1 MWCQKRFTTKNLKVY
16 FPDNKHRFY
25 LENVCGEQIQSGTL
39 CLKCSSLKIQTKNND
54 EKTFPHGL
62 VTGPYTKDSHIFDSP
77 WYSEKVKAYGTPSKD
92 ILDLAMEAQ
101 KKARAGK
108 QVKGKQVKSKDDDPV
123 VAHVDSAAPAVVIE
137 PDVKEKKKRAPRKKK
152 ELPIVETDP
161 KASILAQ
168 LGATTETIVTTISS
182 EKMAE
187 SMDSPLEVKNVI
199 RIVLKPFTHN
209 DVKYWRDGSLE
220 KLYNRK
226 PDGTIGEYVGRW
238 NSLNNTIVHDAPD
251 SDLDDCV

>member
-1 MWCQKRFTTKNLKVY
+1 
-16 FPDNKHRFY
+16 
-25 LENVCGEQIQSGTL
+25 
-39 CLKCSSLKIQTKNND
+39 
-54 EKTFPHGL
+54 
-62 VTGPYTKDSHIFDSP
+62 
-77 WYSEKVKAYGTPSKD
+77 
-92 ILDLAMEAQ
+92 MEAQ

-108 QVKGKQVKSKDDDPV
+108 QIKSKDAILVASTASTASSVAPV
-123 VAHVDSAAPAVVIE
+123 ASNASVIIE

-152 ELPIVETDP
+152 ELPIVEDDP

-168 LGATTETIVTTISS
+168 LGATTETIVTAIST

-199 RIVLKPFTHN
+199 KIVLKPFTHN

-220 KLYNRK
+220 KLYKRM
-226 PDGTIGEYVGRW
+226 PDGTIGEYIGRW

-251 SDLDDCV
+251 SDLDECV